1 MKLTRPVE
9 LRGYEGF
16 GMGGSERH
24 LKRVCKGA
32 TVERG
37 LSITGNRAALCDE
50 VATKEV
56 EVSLVA
62 TLHGTFCGSKR

>member
-9 LRGYEGF
+9 LRGYEGS

-24 LKRVCKGA
+24 LKRVYKGA

-37 LSITGNRAALCDE
+37 LSITGNRATQSRDE
-50 VATKEV
+50 VASWTKK
-56 EVSLVA
+56 LA
-62 TLHGTFCGSKR
+62 

>member
-1 MKLTRPVE
+1 
-9 LRGYEGF
+9 
-16 GMGGSERH
+16 MGGSERH

-37 LSITGNRAALCDE
+37 LSITGNRAAQSRDE